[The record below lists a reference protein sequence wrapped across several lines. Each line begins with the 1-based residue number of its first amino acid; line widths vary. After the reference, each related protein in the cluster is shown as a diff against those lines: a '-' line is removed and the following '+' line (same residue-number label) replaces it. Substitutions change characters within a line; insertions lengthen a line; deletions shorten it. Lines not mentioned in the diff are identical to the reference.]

1 MLAATYDESPSI
13 QTDYR
18 PCPVVA
24 EPAGAVIGIV
34 LS

>member
-13 QTDYR
+13 QSDDR
-18 PCPVVA
+18 PGPVLA
-24 EPAGAVIGIV
+24 ELADAVIGIV